1 MLGSHWEE
9 ACNNGR
15 ALLCCVPSSS
25 LRWEHKP
32 AARSL
37 YWLSSSQQFG
47 QRPILQTT
55 LVFSDTHTTFLPG
68 FAHTFALKHP
78 ELASRHLYSHLVSR
92 LVFLVL
98 CPEPHQETTEP
109 STYHSN
115 HYYLSSSSILQKKK
129 KSPSFHAMA
138 IIAIIVRL
146 D

>member
-1 MLGSHWEE
+1 MSGSHWEE
-9 ACNNGR
+9 TSNNGR
-15 ALLCCVPSSS
+15 ALPCCVPSPP

-37 YWLSSSQQFG
+37 YWLSSSQQFS
-47 QRPILQTT
+47 QRPILQT
-55 LVFSDTHTTFLPG
+55 THTTFLPG

-78 ELASRHLYSHLVSR
+78 ELASRHFHYHVEIAH
-92 LVFLVL
+92 VP

-129 KSPSFHAMA
+129 VIQFLCNGHNSHN
-138 IIAIIVRL
+138 I
-146 D
+146 